1 VIAGRKYQ
9 SHFISQDNTMA
20 SVSARRLLLAAA
32 LCLLTVAAAAISY
45 DMPNRHELKRADLSG
60 APGMEVI
67 TSISEYQAGEVI
79 PRHVHHG
86 LETGYVLQGSTI
98 QMPGQAPTRLETGS
112 PIMNLRGVPHAG
124 FKVVGPE
131 PLKLLTVHVVD
142 KDKPLYDW
150 VD

>member
-1 VIAGRKYQ
+1 MRAP
-9 SHFISQDNTMA
+9 
-20 SVSARRLLLAAA
+20 SVVRLVLAAS
-32 LCLLTVAAAAISY
+32 LCTLTIGATAVSY

-67 TSISEYQAGEVI
+67 TSISEYQVGESI
-79 PRHVHHG
+79 PRHIHHG
-86 LETGYVLQGSTI
+86 VETGYVLQGSMI
-98 QMPGQAPTRLETGS
+98 QISGQAPTRLETGS
-112 PIMNLRGVPHAG
+112 PILNLRDAPHAG

-150 VD
+150 VK

>member
-1 VIAGRKYQ
+1 MR
-9 SHFISQDNTMA
+9 SL
-20 SVSARRLLLAAA
+20 SATRPLLAATV
-32 LCLLTVAAAAISY
+32 CLLTIGAAAVSY

-67 TSISEYQAGEVI
+67 TSISEYQAGEGI
-79 PRHVHHG
+79 PRHLHHG
-86 LETGYVLQGSTI
+86 IETGYVLQGSTI

-112 PIMNLRGVPHAG
+112 PIMNLRDVPHAG

-131 PLKLLTVHVVD
+131 PLKLLTVHIVD

-150 VD
+150 VK